1 MLKRQ
6 RLFYSRPNLPSHQT
20 LQSSFL
26 YHHWIT
32 EKVCDLGVIL
42 DKNLTLTH
50 HIYETCRKATNA
62 ITSIRKYLTN
72 ENLIALVISHLDYC
86 NSIFYG
92 LPKQELDKLQ
102 RVQNIEAHVVTR
114 TKRHDNIKPALGKLH
129 QLPVESRIIFKVIL
143 ITFKILR
150 GLSPT

>member
-6 RLFYSRPNLPSHQT
+6 RLCYSRPNLPRHQT

-26 YHHWIT
+26 YRHWTT

-50 HIYETCRKATNA
+50 HINETFRKETNT
-62 ITSIRKYLTN
+62 IRSICKYLTN
-72 ENLIALVISHLDYC
+72 ENLNALVISPVDYC

-102 RVQNIEAHVVTR
+102 REFKTLKHILLPELNDTITS
-114 TKRHDNIKPALGKLH
+114 NLLLGNYTSC
-129 QLPVESRIIFKVIL
+129 QLNHI
-143 ITFKILR
+143 
-150 GLSPT
+150 